1 MIHIQNVTKTYP
13 IKSKRRTILDDI
25 SLTIPNRAR
34 VALLGR
40 NGSGKSTLLRL
51 IAGVEKPDAGKILRE
66 SLLSWPLG
74 FSGGFHKNMTGREN
88 ATFIARI
95 NGADVEDVVM
105 YAERFAEIGDMI
117 DMPLSTYS
125 SGMRSKIALG
135 VSLAIDFDF
144 YLIDEITEVGDQK
157 FREKCRAVLLD
168 RFERSGAIVVSHN
181 LDTIR
186 TFLLVRWLFITD
198 LSSLLTMW
206 RKGSIFMSVY
216 DCS

>member
-186 TFLLVRWLFITD
+186 TFCTSALVVYNGFIVPFD
-198 LSSLLTMW
+198 DVEEGIHFYERL
-206 RKGSIFMSVY
+206 
-216 DCS
+216 